1 MHDATSVTVLPT
13 IPFALGL
20 GSGTEARLPQ
30 HSGDLIRLSPLF
42 LKICS
47 CDWKGHIESVFDLGL
62 CEIED
67 KLSHS
72 RNFPLKMITTFAASH
87 PLQSSQSLPFLLI
100 EKRGRTFMWS
110 QQYLVGILLILVQ
123 PTLILFFEF
132 SSKNPV
138 SHHIRERGI
147 SAGCCLFSAAKEE
160 QHIRFISILQRSSA
174 AVKPDFRK
182 GKCFASMLLHQGVAV
197 FVLITIF
204 HFPM

>member
-1 MHDATSVTVLPT
+1 
-13 IPFALGL
+13 
-20 GSGTEARLPQ
+20 
-30 HSGDLIRLSPLF
+30 
-42 LKICS
+42 
-47 CDWKGHIESVFDLGL
+47 
-62 CEIED
+62 
-67 KLSHS
+67 
-72 RNFPLKMITTFAASH
+72 MITTFAASH

-123 PTLILFFEF
+123 PTLILLFESSF
-132 SSKNPV
+132 MISSKNPV

-182 GKCFASMLLHQGVAV
+182 GKCFASMLLHQGVAA

-204 HFPM
+204 HLSNVRQHASSLHLGCNVKMPPFTPTHRAICPKRVSSFPAPVISQKRLLFQNSKIPSTVVFGIPRGNSRR